1 MKPLYLSAIALLFL
15 QTQIFAQ
22 AETQNPNS
30 ASGLYWRVKG
40 NSGTDTAQ
48 NFLGTTDANYLT
60 FRTNNIRRMTID
72 TGGRVGIGTT
82 QPSLSGMLEITN
94 TINTN
99 PGVILSQYGS
109 PNEMWFRR
117 AQGTISAPAIVG
129 TNGSLGRIDG
139 RGYDGSTYLQA
150 TRIEMLV
157 DSASASG
164 LMTGRLAFFTAPAGA
179 TPAERMRIN
188 RNGLV
193 GINTTAPLT
202 RLDINGDI
210 ALRQASLTLAN
221 GANHNVV
228 INPHPSGY
236 SYYRI
241 TGPTTA
247 YSITGFTAAGATD
260 GRVLIIQNATTQ
272 ILTLTDQSTLSTT
285 SNRIMTGGGTLV
297 VGDSGTVTLIYSVGD
312 NRWHVQSYANAVLS
326 GGTFANASW
335 NTVGNAGLSNAVNFL
350 GTTDNAD
357 VIIKRQNEEAFRA
370 YPGGALVGVGNTS
383 TGVVPVSGFGTRLMW
398 APAKNAF
405 RAGNV
410 NGTQWDDAN
419 VGIGSAA
426 FGANNTASG
435 TNSFAAGNG
444 NTVSGQN
451 SMVIGNGNTVTATHA
466 LVSGNGNN
474 AAGNFSV
481 VFNNTASS
489 TAAATTSMAGGFQ
502 SQTQANLSIAIGWA
516 DTAKGVASVA
526 LGGFSNE
533 ARADYSF
540 STGNNNLSSGT
551 QAATFGNNNT
561 ASGTN
566 SFATGSSTNATATN
580 TATFGA
586 GNTASGSNAFAA
598 GNNNTASA
606 AQAVAFGD
614 GNTVSGF
621 NSLAAGNSNTVS
633 STRSMVSGIGNNV
646 AGENNIVTGVLNQIV
661 TPYGHSIVVG
671 YQDTL
676 SGSSSAVF
684 GFLNKATAFTTFAMG
699 DRNVVSGQT
708 ASAFGYQNVASG
720 VNSFVTGQQDTTLGN
735 LSSAFGT
742 GNRAASFNEM
752 AIGMYGTQYTA
763 TSTTAFNATD
773 RIFNVGIGTAA
784 NARADAFTILKGGNV
799 RVRGLATGGAFITAP
814 SAITDKLVFADASG
828 DLRAIANGSSGQVLT
843 INGSG
848 IPQWSTASGNA
859 WGLTGNSG
867 TVDGTNFIGT
877 TDNIPFTIRTNNQQS
892 GRVDPLLSNTFLG
905 YWAGRDFST
914 GTQNT
919 SIGTNALLLNTSGAR
934 NTAVGTSALENTNGG
949 SGNTAVGYAALQSN
963 TTASNSTAVGFEALL
978 SNTTATA
985 NTAVGARALRSVV
998 ASPGNANTAM
1008 GKDALMTL
1016 TTGTDNVAIGNLAM
1030 TVANSNYNVAVGGQ
1044 TMEDQLTGNWN
1055 VAVGFAALNSATS
1068 SVNNTAL
1075 GAHALNNNLT
1085 GTRLVSVGS
1094 FSLFN
1099 NTASH
1104 NTAVGDSVM
1113 LLNTSGTSNV
1123 AIGNSVLRNNVTSS
1137 FNVAVGREA
1146 LYNSVSGSNSAVGYR
1161 AGYGNTSGTRNSL
1174 FGDSA
1179 DVTANNLTNA
1189 SAIGWNARVAQ
1200 SNSMVLGSIQG
1211 LNGATNTVRVGIGT
1225 NAPARGLHIG
1235 NDTIGVRYEG
1245 VSAGGS
1251 FISTPSATT
1260 DKILY
1265 ADDAG
1270 DLRAMTGGSTGDV
1283 LTYTATGPAW
1293 SAATGSAWNLTGN
1306 SGTVDGTNFIG
1317 TIDSV
1322 PFNIRVNNQRAGKID
1337 LIRHSVI
1344 FGHMAGNANTT
1355 AQLNVLVG
1363 DSAGFSMTTGFR
1375 NTLVGNRA
1383 GRSIIDGIQNTFV
1396 GNHAGVNT
1404 TGSNNTFVGSRAGFN
1419 TTTAGAN
1426 TFMGESSGANNTTG
1440 AFNSFYGQAS
1450 GANNT
1455 TGSSNTFIGR
1465 DAGAFTN
1472 TGLSNAFVGF
1482 EAGRN
1487 NTTGESNAF
1496 FGENAGRIN
1505 TTGSYNTALGDSAT
1519 VSAVN
1524 LTNATAVGAKAMAGN
1539 SNVLILG
1546 SINGI
1551 NNATASVKV
1560 GIGTTN
1566 PPTKLTIYDPDNV
1579 NVTLRVASVSTA
1591 YEPALELM
1599 RTGTGGEWKIRTNT
1613 TGQMAFSRSPDD
1625 FVTNVDYYEMTATS
1639 FRPAIDDNN
1648 SLGEAGARWATVFAT
1663 NGTINTS
1670 DVRDKQNILPLN
1682 YGLKEIM
1689 KLNPV
1694 TYSWK
1699 ENPQWGRKI
1708 GFIAQEVQPVLSEV
1722 VQVGNQKHKTPVLDD
1737 NGKPVAP
1744 SDKLGIYYSD
1754 IIPVTV
1760 KAIQEQQQMID
1771 EVKKENADL
1780 KNQLQLLKERIEMM
1794 EKK

>member
-1 MKPLYLSAIALLFL
+1 MKHIYLSSIAMFCL
-15 QTQIFAQ
+15 QTIVFAQ
-22 AETQNPNS
+22 AETQNPNG

-40 NSGTDTAQ
+40 NAGTDTAQ

-82 QPSLSGMLEITN
+82 QPNLSGMLEITN

-99 PGVILSQYGS
+99 PGIIISNYGS
-109 PNEMWFRR
+109 PNELWFRR

-164 LMTGRLAFFTAPAGA
+164 LMTGRLAFLTAPAGSA
-179 TPAERMRIN
+179 PVERMRIN

-210 ALRQASLTLAN
+210 ALRQAALTLAN

-241 TGPTTA
+241 TGPTAA

-285 SNRIMTGGGTLV
+285 SNRIMTGGGTLI

-326 GGTFANASW
+326 GGTFANAGW

-410 NGTQWDDAN
+410 NGVQWDDAN

-435 TNSFAAGNG
+435 NNTFAAGNG

-451 SMVIGNGNTVTATHA
+451 SLVVGNNNTVTATHA

-540 STGNNNLSSGT
+540 STGNNNLSSGA
-551 QAATFGNNNT
+551 QAATFGSGNT
-561 ASGTN
+561 AGGSN
-566 SFATGSSTNATATN
+566 SFATGNNNNVSGQNSLVMGNGNTVSATHALVSGNGNNAAGNFSVVLNNTNSSTASATTSISGGFQSQTQANLSFAIGYADTATAQ
-580 TATFGA
+580 GA
-586 GNTASGSNAFAA
+586 VALGGFSNLASGSNSFST
-598 GNNNTASA
+598 GNNTTASG
-606 AQAVAFGD
+606 AQAAAFGD
-614 GNTVSGF
+614 GNVVSGF
-621 NSLAAGNSNTVS
+621 NSLATGNSNTVS
-633 STRSMVSGIGNNV
+633 STRSLVSGINNDV
-646 AGENNIVTGVLNQIV
+646 AGENNVVSGVQNQIV
-661 TPYGHSIVVG
+661 TPYGHSIVIG
-671 YQDTL
+671 FQDTL

-684 GFLNKATAFTTFAMG
+684 GYLNKATAFTTFAMG

-799 RVRGLATGGAFITAP
+799 CVRGLATGGAFITAP
-814 SAITDKLVFADASG
+814 SATTDKLVFADASG

-848 IPQWSTASGNA
+848 VPQWSTGS
-859 WGLTGNSG
+859 
-867 TVDGTNFIGT
+867 
-877 TDNIPFTIRTNNQQS
+877 
-892 GRVDPLLSNTFLG
+892 SN
-905 YWAGRDFST
+905 
-914 GTQNT
+914 
-919 SIGTNALLLNTSGAR
+919 
-934 NTAVGTSALENTNGG
+934 
-949 SGNTAVGYAALQSN
+949 
-963 TTASNSTAVGFEALL
+963 
-978 SNTTATA
+978 
-985 NTAVGARALRSVV
+985 
-998 ASPGNANTAM
+998 
-1008 GKDALMTL
+1008 
-1016 TTGTDNVAIGNLAM
+1016 
-1030 TVANSNYNVAVGGQ
+1030 
-1044 TMEDQLTGNWN
+1044 
-1055 VAVGFAALNSATS
+1055 
-1068 SVNNTAL
+1068 
-1075 GAHALNNNLT
+1075 
-1085 GTRLVSVGS
+1085 
-1094 FSLFN
+1094 
-1099 NTASH
+1099 
-1104 NTAVGDSVM
+1104 
-1113 LLNTSGTSNV
+1113 
-1123 AIGNSVLRNNVTSS
+1123 
-1137 FNVAVGREA
+1137 
-1146 LYNSVSGSNSAVGYR
+1146 
-1161 AGYGNTSGTRNSL
+1161 
-1174 FGDSA
+1174 
-1179 DVTANNLTNA
+1179 
-1189 SAIGWNARVAQ
+1189 
-1200 SNSMVLGSIQG
+1200 
-1211 LNGATNTVRVGIGT
+1211 
-1225 NAPARGLHIG
+1225 
-1235 NDTIGVRYEG
+1235 
-1245 VSAGGS
+1245 
-1251 FISTPSATT
+1251 
-1260 DKILY
+1260 
-1265 ADDAG
+1265 
-1270 DLRAMTGGSTGDV
+1270 
-1283 LTYTATGPAW
+1283 
-1293 SAATGSAWNLTGN
+1293 AWNLTGN
-1306 SGTVDGTNFIG
+1306 AGTVDGTNFIG

-1383 GRSIIDGIQNTFV
+1383 GRSIVDGIQNTFV

-1440 AFNSFYGQAS
+1440 SFNSFYGQAS

-1539 SNVLILG
+1539 SNVLVLG

-1551 NNATASVKV
+1551 NNANASVKV

-1599 RTGTGGEWKIRTNT
+1599 RTGAGGEWKIRTNT

-1639 FRPAIDDNN
+1639 YRPAIDDNN

-1670 DVRDKQNILPLN
+1670 DFRDKENVLPLH
-1682 YGLKEIM
+1682 YGINEVM
-1689 KLNPV
+1689 KLRPV
-1694 TYSWK
+1694 TFNWK
-1699 ENPQWGRKI
+1699 ENPQWGKKI
-1708 GFIAQEVQPVLSEV
+1708 GFIAQDVQPILSEV
-1722 VQVGNQKHKTPVLDD
+1722 VQVGNLKSKTPVLDD
-1737 NGKPVAP
+1737 NGNPVP
-1744 SDKLGIYYSD
+1744 SSDKLGIYYSD

-1760 KAIQEQQQMID
+1760 KAIQEQQQMI
-1771 EVKKENADL
+1771 EIVKKENADL
-1780 KNQLQLLKERIEMM
+1780 KIQLEMLKQRMNQL